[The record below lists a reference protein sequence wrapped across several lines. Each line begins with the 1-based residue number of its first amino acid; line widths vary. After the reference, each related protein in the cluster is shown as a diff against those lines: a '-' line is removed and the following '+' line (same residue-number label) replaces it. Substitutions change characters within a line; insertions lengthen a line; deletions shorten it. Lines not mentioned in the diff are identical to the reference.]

1 MSRRRNS
8 RNARRGALSHGPL
21 GNPTAYGISGWTTAR
36 LLRSAI
42 NVGLPGTANTP
53 LWREIV
59 LRIDSQAVAS
69 ATRYIGSYFT
79 GNNGWRLLTTG
90 TNGSLTFDIIDAT
103 VNFRTAPAYTITAG
117 AVGKLIVAYGW
128 WDGSDVRLAVN
139 GAQVGAQTAS
149 ATYAAPTAGN
159 TVLGQRSNSTLPA
172 DGVTILGMRGGD
184 GVKTASDALAS
195 FAAWQATARL
205 SITGAARA
213 WCVGTSQAGS
223 VPNPLPDLGGVDNLT
238 WSDGVTT
245 GHTLETIV
253 DPEYA

>member
-1 MSRRRNS
+1 MSRRNARNS
-8 RNARRGALSHGPL
+8 RRGASGPSGPF

-36 LLRSAI
+36 LLRSAV

-53 LWREIV
+53 LWREVV
-59 LRIDSQAVAS
+59 LRIDSQAVGS
-69 ATRYIGSYFT
+69 ATRYVGSYFT
-79 GNNGWRLLTTG
+79 GNNGWRLLTLG
-90 TNGSLTFDIIDAT
+90 TNGSMTFDIIDAT
-103 VNFRTAPAYTITAG
+103 VTFRTAPTYTITAG

-139 GAQVGAQTAS
+139 GVQVGAQTAS

-195 FAAWQATARL
+195 FNAWRASSRL

-213 WCVGTSQAGS
+213 WCVGTSQSGS

-238 WSDGVTT
+238 WSDGVTS
-245 GHTLETIV
+245 GHALETIPL
-253 DPEYA
+253 PEYA